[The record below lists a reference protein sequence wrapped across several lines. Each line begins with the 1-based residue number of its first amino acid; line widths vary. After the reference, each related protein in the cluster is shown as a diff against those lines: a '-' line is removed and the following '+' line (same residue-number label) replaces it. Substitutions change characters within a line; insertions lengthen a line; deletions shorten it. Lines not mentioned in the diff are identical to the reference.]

1 MIENTLFSSRL
12 ITLFYLGWG
21 WSKVASS
28 LFLPSNSQVVSF
40 RPPKIFWLL
49 FIFIWNK
56 HSELDVNSFMT
67 EVPKSVKPQIFFCF
81 CRYSFGANTVNVE
94 LTHSWRTSLSYR
106 NQSIDL
112 QSKLMGWFLYD
123 WFSFMKELITWLTL
137 QILDKNQTTF
147 LDFRISAQICY
158 IKSNMILA

>member
-1 MIENTLFSSRL
+1 MIENTLFSLRF
-12 ITLFYLGWG
+12 ITLFYLGGG

-49 FIFIWNK
+49 QIFIWNK
-56 HSELDVNSFMT
+56 HSELEVNSFMT
-67 EVPKSVKPQIFFCF
+67 EVPKSIKPQIFFCV

-94 LTHSWRTSLSYR
+94 LTLSWWTSLSYR

-112 QSKLMGWFLYD
+112 HSKLMDWFLYD
-123 WFSFMKELITWLTL
+123 RSSFMK
-137 QILDKNQTTF
+137 
-147 LDFRISAQICY
+147 
-158 IKSNMILA
+158 